1 MHADTGP
8 DHQRQLLIAIL
19 DGLLGADGGASA
31 AILLPLLEWRHLQA
45 GEVLF
50 RQGEAGDDLFLV
62 VSGRLRATRIGGA
75 GEVLAVGEI
84 MRGQSVGEMA
94 LLTGEARDAS
104 IVAIRDSVL
113 VRLSRAAYEDI
124 VDRHP
129 HLAIGVTRL
138 MIDRLKSAADPQA
151 RTTRPVNICLLAIT
165 ARIDAVSL
173 GHALARKLSHGNRVL
188 VVAREPADEG
198 LSPEQYQQLTR
209 WIDEVEANHE
219 FLIFVADRQPS
230 AWTARCVRAADEVV
244 LLAWADQPKEPQPVD
259 SVLAGT
265 GEGAAARRTLVLLHD
280 ESERMPTGTREWL
293 ARYPVDD
300 HLHVRPALDSDI
312 ERLARTLSGTDI
324 GLVLSGGG
332 ARGFAHLGVL
342 KALEEFGAQIDSV
355 GGASIGAVMGAYCA
369 FDMRVAA
376 MIDQAR
382 EAFRRGP
389 TGDYNLLPLLSLIGG
404 GRLKRTIDDAVVK
417 ATGGDIDIEDTWR
430 RLFVVVTN
438 YTRAAERAIRRGN
451 LAKWLRT
458 AVSIPGVL
466 PLVPHGGEL
475 IGDGGTL
482 NNFPTDVMV
491 GQGAGFV
498 IGSDLLEQ
506 GFNVL
511 DSDEL
516 PGTGQLLVDR
526 LRGRRRRF
534 HVPGLMSTLVS
545 SMMLV
550 SQARQQEA
558 RQRVDLCFTPA
569 MKGIGMLDWAKFDAI
584 VEQGYRQASEILE
597 KLPSE
602 QAARIRGAGVP
613 ARGIIVPR

>member
-1 MHADTGP
+1 MHTDSGP
-8 DHQRQLLIAIL
+8 VHQRQSLIAIL
-19 DGLLGADGGASA
+19 EGLLGADGGASV

-62 VSGRLRATRIGGA
+62 VSGRLRATRRGDA
-75 GEVLAVGEI
+75 GEIVSVDEI

-94 LLTGEARDAS
+94 LLTGETRSAS
-104 IVAIRDSVL
+104 IVAIRDSML
-113 VRLSRAAYEDI
+113 VRLTRAAYEEI
-124 VDRHP
+124 VDRQP
-129 HLAIGVTRL
+129 HLAIRLTRL
-138 MIDRLKSAADPQA
+138 MIDRLKSAGDPHT
-151 RTTRPVNICLLAIT
+151 RMTRPVNICLMAISD
-165 ARIDAVSL
+165 RIDAVSL

-188 VVAREPADEG
+188 VVARETDEQG
-198 LSPEQYQQLTR
+198 LSPAQYQQLTR
-209 WIDEVEANHE
+209 WIDEVESNHE

-230 AWTARCVRAADEVV
+230 AWTERCVRAADEVV
-244 LLAWADQPKEPQPVD
+244 LLAWADQPKASHPVE
-259 SVLAGT
+259 SVLAGA
-265 GEGAAARRTLVLLHD
+265 GESTAARRTLVLLHD
-280 ESERMPTGTREWL
+280 DSERMPSGTRDWL
-293 ARYPVDD
+293 ARHPVDD
-300 HLHVRPALDSDI
+300 HLHIRPVLDSDI
-312 ERLARTLSGTDI
+312 ERLARTLSGSDI

-342 KALEEFGAQIDSV
+342 KALEEFGAQIDGV

-382 EAFRRGP
+382 AAFRRGP
-389 TGDYNLLPLLSLIGG
+389 TGDYNVLPLLSLIGG
-404 GRLKRTIDDAVVK
+404 RRLKRTIDDAVVE

-438 YTRAAERAIRRGN
+438 YTRATEMTIRRGK

-466 PLVPHGGEL
+466 PLVPHAGEL
-475 IGDGGTL
+475 VGDGGTL
-482 NNFPTDVMV
+482 NNFPSDVMV
-491 GQGAGFV
+491 GQGAGFI

-511 DSDEL
+511 ESDEL
-516 PGTGQLLVDR
+516 PGTRQLLVDR

-534 HVPGLMSTLVS
+534 QVPGLMSTLVS

-550 SQARQQEA
+550 SQARQHEA

-584 VEQGYRQASEILE
+584 VELGYRQASEVLE

-602 QAARIRGAGVP
+602 QAARIRGAAVP
-613 ARGIIVPR
+613 ARGIAPAR